1 MARLSWRN
9 GSYAILNFRLKPSWT
24 NQYGGEPGD
33 YECQRSKGPKLC
45 LLYDCIFN
53 LCVCALSPFPMA
65 HGHTQFNYRSCCVSK
80 CPGVNLVCCQ
90 GHRKGFKNTCPQP
103 VHTRRPRSA
112 SKSASRSYRYAVQRI
127 IHGNCW
133 CIDDGFSVVASC
145 QNNYIELKLM

>member
-1 MARLSWRN
+1 M
-9 GSYAILNFRLKPSWT
+9 
-24 NQYGGEPGD
+24 GGNPEIMNANDPRAQNCV
-33 YECQRSKGPKLC
+33 YCMTVYLM
-45 LLYDCIFN
+45 
-53 LCVCALSPFPMA
+53 CVCALSTPFPMA